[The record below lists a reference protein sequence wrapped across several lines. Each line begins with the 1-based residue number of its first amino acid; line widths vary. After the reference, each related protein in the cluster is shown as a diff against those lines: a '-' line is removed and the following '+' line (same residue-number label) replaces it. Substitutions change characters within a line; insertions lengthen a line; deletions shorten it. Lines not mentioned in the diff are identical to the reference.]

1 MLTIDQRKRIS
12 WRDLINHK
20 IFDRT
25 SSKIFESP
33 IMNVKITGATGEIRE
48 QKEYPPVI
56 EETDDEE
63 L

>member
-1 MLTIDQRKRIS
+1 M
-12 WRDLINHK
+12 INHK